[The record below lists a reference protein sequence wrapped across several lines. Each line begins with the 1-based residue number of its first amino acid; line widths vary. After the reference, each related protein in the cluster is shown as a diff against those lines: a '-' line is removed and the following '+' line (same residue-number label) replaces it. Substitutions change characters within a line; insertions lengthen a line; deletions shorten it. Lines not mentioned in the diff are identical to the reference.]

1 MKIRVLMITYN
12 RPAYTA
18 MALARLCDTLPGDA
32 RVTVWDNGSS
42 AEMISVLKKFESRP
56 AVEKIIYNPT
66 NDKLRGPTNWFW
78 QNTTDAE
85 FVSKVDD
92 DGLMPDRWTET
103 LEQAHRDVPEFGVL
117 GTWRFPD
124 EDFAANLA
132 VKKIQTFGAHKILR
146 NCWVEGSGYL
156 MKRSVIARAGF
167 IRDNESFTTY
177 CTRAAAAGFI
187 NGWYYPFLYQE
198 HMDDPRAPH
207 TEMKTEADFRRLLPL
222 SAQTFKIKSREEWT
236 NKLRQLARNLQT
248 CSYDPKD
255 YLGSKAWLKQKVCRM
270 LGRSYSPRA

>member
-1 MKIRVLMITYN
+1 MKIRILMITHN

-92 DGLMPDRWTET
+92 DGLMPDRWIET

-124 EDFAANLA
+124 EDFAADLA
-132 VKKIQTFGAHKILR
+132 
-146 NCWVEGSGYL
+146 
-156 MKRSVIARAGF
+156 
-167 IRDNESFTTY
+167 
-177 CTRAAAAGFI
+177 
-187 NGWYYPFLYQE
+187 
-198 HMDDPRAPH
+198 
-207 TEMKTEADFRRLLPL
+207 
-222 SAQTFKIKSREEWT
+222 IK
-236 NKLRQLARNLQT
+236 
-248 CSYDPKD
+248 
-255 YLGSKAWLKQKVCRM
+255 
-270 LGRSYSPRA
+270 